1 MLRILQIQQLRYMT
15 FGKEREAYW
24 YFSRTL

>member
-1 MLRILQIQQLRYMT
+1 MLRILQMQQLRYMT
-15 FGKEREAYW
+15 FGKKKEAYW